1 MNLQT
6 NIHAPDESK
15 EIVKRLTQENIE
27 NKLDSYLKKFDKD
40 DTQLI
45 IDIKITKNK
54 KDLFNWKLQ
63 ITSSVNKKPFV
74 YEREDYKKLD
84 DLVNNLFEHFK
95 EELAKK

>member
-6 NIHAPDESK
+6 NIHAGEESK
-15 EIVKRLTQENIE
+15 EIVTRLVSENLE
-27 NKLDSYLKKFDKD
+27 NKLDSYLKKFDKE
-40 DTQLI
+40 DTKI
-45 IDIKITKNK
+45 IVDIKIEKNK
-54 KDLFNWKLQ
+54 KELFNWKLQ
-63 ITSSVNKKPFV
+63 ITINSLKNPFV

>member
-1 MNLQT
+1 MNIQIK
-6 NIHAPDESK
+6 IHSPEASK
-15 EIVKRLTQENIE
+15 EIVTRLTNENIE
-27 NKLDSYLKKFDKD
+27 NKLDSYLKKFDKED
-40 DTQLI
+40 NKI
-45 IDIKITKNK
+45 IVEIRIDKNK

-63 ITSSVNKKPFV
+63 ISISSSKTNYV

>member
-6 NIHAPDESK
+6 NIHAWEESK
-15 EIVKRLTQENIE
+15 EIVARLVKENIL
-27 NKLDSYLKKFDKD
+27 NKLDSYLKKFDKE
-40 DTQLI
+40 DTKI
-45 IDIKITKNK
+45 IVDIKIEKNK
-54 KDLFNWKLQ
+54 KELFNWKLQ
-63 ITSSVNKKPFV
+63 ITINSVKNPFV